1 MREAWQQHQRHRQ
14 QQRRRAAIAAWQPRL
29 LALAADLPA
38 QAWLTRLD
46 YQGAVLTVNGLAL
59 NLQALAG
66 LERIL
71 TNVAGFAP
79 AKRAERSATPRDAGS
94 SVLPLQKSVPMWIS
108 SRRSQAV
115 LLTLFA
121 MGGWASAL
129 RSGALTGRRWRQVSR
144 DPVLQMQWRRVM
156 ALRIPAGE
164 IPVEGIDKQPFSPI
178 AIPLAGGE
186 AYRPGDLRVA
196 GARWS

>member
-79 AKRAERSATPRDAGS
+79 AKAGGTQRDAEGRWQFS
-94 SVLPLQKSVPMWIS
+94 F
-108 SRRSQAV
+108 
-115 LLTLFA
+115 TLA
-121 MGGWASAL
+121 EERAD
-129 RSGALTGRRWRQVSR
+129 V
-144 DPVLQMQWRRVM
+144 D
-156 ALRIPAGE
+156 
-164 IPVEGIDKQPFSPI
+164 
-178 AIPLAGGE
+178 
-186 AYRPGDLRVA
+186 
-196 GARWS
+196 